1 MKKYYKMFGIALIMA
16 FSFYYTEQIS
26 LIVLNKSPLM
36 ITINEEK
43 EKYSI
48 KSVNAL
54 IDGNYIIPG
63 VNGIEVNARDSY
75 YRMQELEIFDKY
87 YLSFDQVKP
96 NISLEDNKD
105 KIIKSGNKLHNKV
118 AFILETENAISNY
131 LKANNI
137 KASLLVD
144 LNNYQENN
152 YFEPIN
158 NEKEGFKS
166 LENSL
171 NLNKENK
178 HICLI
183 NDINKEICLKNK
195 KYLVEP
201 TLILKNNNLIE
212 VKRNLLNG
220 SIILIKENANLTDVK
235 LLIKELTFKDL
246 TPVPLSELISEKN
259 LNN

>member
-105 KIIKSGNKLHNKV
+105 NLEKCEFLIPVVLNEFTEEERGKV
-118 AFILETENAISNY
+118 KVIETTANWYGVTYKEDKDLVMNA
-131 LKANNI
+131 L
-137 KASLLVD
+137 
-144 LNNYQENN
+144 
-152 YFEPIN
+152 
-158 NEKEGFKS
+158 
-166 LENSL
+166 
-171 NLNKENK
+171 
-178 HICLI
+178 
-183 NDINKEICLKNK
+183 
-195 KYLVEP
+195 
-201 TLILKNNNLIE
+201 
-212 VKRNLLNG
+212 
-220 SIILIKENANLTDVK
+220 
-235 LLIKELTFKDL
+235 KELTDNGTYPNDL
-246 TPVPLSELISEKN
+246 WK
-259 LNN
+259 